1 MQFVDW
7 LAGLVS
13 VVLSTVMMVGLIVLA
28 AGAV

>member
-13 VVLSTVMMVGLIVLA
+13 VVLSTVMMVGLILIA

>member
-13 VVLSTVMMVGLIVLA
+13 VVLSTIMMVGLIALA
-28 AGAV
+28 AGAA